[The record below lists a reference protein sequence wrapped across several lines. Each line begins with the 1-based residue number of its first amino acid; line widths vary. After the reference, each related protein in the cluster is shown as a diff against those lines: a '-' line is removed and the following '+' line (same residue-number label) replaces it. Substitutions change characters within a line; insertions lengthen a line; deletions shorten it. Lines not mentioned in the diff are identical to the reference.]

1 MSSSTAV
8 LGMVSSIGGL
18 TRDGKRGYNARQ
30 PHGAADYADYYT
42 YRKEFVMRCPRC
54 GWRINTLT
62 TEKAEE
68 IKKARPNAWKVWSAE
83 DDQLLMEMA
92 KAGKNVGECAA
103 ALKRQ
108 PTAVQKRLD
117 LLTYGAEQVYGPRDP
132 TKTIEPKPEAKPEP
146 SYLK

>member
-1 MSSSTAV
+1 
-8 LGMVSSIGGL
+8 
-18 TRDGKRGYNARQ
+18 
-30 PHGAADYADYYT
+30 
-42 YRKEFVMRCPRC
+42 MRCPRC

-117 LLTYGAEQVYGPRDP
+117 LLTYGAEQAY
-132 TKTIEPKPEAKPEP
+132 TKPAPEPKPETKPEP